1 MFSLNKY
8 NDVKFLHLHSFKFGS
23 GSVSRMLSM
32 LYFCILLPL
41 TLFKLPRPDIV
52 IGSSVHPFGSYVSYY
67 LSRYFSIPFI
77 FEVRDLW
84 PETLVQMKK
93 IKKKSLI
100 YHVLHWIEKY
110 LYRNSSLIISV
121 LPKGFEYI
129 NKYSNSVKVFHLPN
143 GVDLG
148 LYPPVEQKPS
158 FLKNYSSNHLNCIFT
173 GSLVQSNCL
182 ERILESFKILK
193 DKGLSS
199 KFTLEIY
206 GDGPQRSFISKYIL
220 DNKLSNVILNKPVPK
235 DKLNSLYLSSDI
247 CIICNPNLPEL
258 YKYGLSPN
266 KLFDYMAS
274 SRLVLISTPSKT
286 PIINN
291 FNGIV
296 VSANS
301 LDLSNGLQEALN
313 LDREKY
319 IKMTTNARQTI
330 VNEFS
335 FENLASSLNLEMR
348 SLLP

>member
-1 MFSLNKY
+1 
-8 NDVKFLHLHSFKFGS
+8 
-23 GSVSRMLSM
+23 M

-41 TLFKLPRPDIV
+41 SLIKLPRPDIV
-52 IGSSVHPFGSYVSYY
+52 IGSSVHPFGSFVSYY

-84 PETLVQMKK
+84 PETLLQMKK
-93 IKKKSLI
+93 INKSSLI
-100 YHVLHWIEKY
+100 YNVLHWIEKY

-129 NKYSNSVKVFHLPN
+129 DKYSNSVKVFHLPN

-148 LYPPVEQKPS
+148 LYPTVKY
-158 FLKNYSSNHLNCIFT
+158 KSSTFKSCNLNHLNCIFT

-182 ERILESFKILK
+182 DRILESFKILK

-206 GDGPQRSFISKYIL
+206 GDGPLKSFISKYIS
-220 DNKLSNVILNKPVPK
+220 DNKLSNVHLNKPVPK
-235 DKLNSLYLSSDI
+235 DKLNSLYLSSDL

-274 SRLVLISTPSKT
+274 SRLVLISTPSIT

-296 VSANS
+296 VSANT
-301 LDLSNGLQEALN
+301 LDLSNGLQKALD

-319 IKMTTNARQTI
+319 IKMTINARQTV

-335 FENLASSLNLEMR
+335 FEYLASSLNSEMR